1 MPNGTSGGVGGSEV
15 QTRSLPDRY
24 GAIHPCIGSV
34 ALMGL
39 DLLHNCEADNRWND
53 WGFSDYLALDRMLL
67 DSHHVT
73 KGHYWPKECAS
84 RQKRRAAARKAFAW
98 AG

>member
-1 MPNGTSGGVGGSEV
+1 
-15 QTRSLPDRY
+15 
-24 GAIHPCIGSV
+24 
-34 ALMGL
+34 MGL

-84 RQKRRAAARKAFAW
+84 RQKRRAAQEKLSLGQDDLELPIALKRDRGA
-98 AG
+98 

>member
-1 MPNGTSGGVGGSEV
+1 
-15 QTRSLPDRY
+15 
-24 GAIHPCIGSV
+24 
-34 ALMGL
+34 MGL

-73 KGHYWPKECAS
+73 KVTIG
-84 RQKRRAAARKAFAW
+84 RRNVHQGKNAARPQEKLSLGQDDLELPIALKRDRGA
-98 AG
+98 

>member
-1 MPNGTSGGVGGSEV
+1 
-15 QTRSLPDRY
+15 
-24 GAIHPCIGSV
+24 
-34 ALMGL
+34 MGL

-84 RQKRRAAARKAFAW
+84 RQKRRAAAEKLSLGQDDLELPIALKRDRGA
-98 AG
+98 

>member
-1 MPNGTSGGVGGSEV
+1 
-15 QTRSLPDRY
+15 
-24 GAIHPCIGSV
+24 
-34 ALMGL
+34 MGL

-84 RQKRRAAARKAFAW
+84 RQKRRAAARKQDDLELPIALKRDRDA
-98 AG
+98 

>member
-1 MPNGTSGGVGGSEV
+1 MHRQFG
-15 QTRSLPDRY
+15 
-24 GAIHPCIGSV
+24 
-34 ALMGL
+34 LMGL

-84 RQKRRAAARKAFAW
+84 RQKRRAAAKKAFAW